1 MLDLENENSL
11 SLMVKGWTSFLE
23 QRKSIGIHFEFTSG
37 HVGDK
42 VDYSGHVG
50 DKVDY
55 VAFRM
60 GHCRKVEPC

>member
-1 MLDLENENSL
+1 MDRLMLDLENEHSL
-11 SLMVKGWTSFLE
+11 SFMVKGWTSFLE

-42 VDYSGHVG
+42 VDY
-50 DKVDY
+50 